1 MSNWFPGPIEVPKDL
16 RSGAY
21 QQIDDIYNNKQ
32 QQQKNNSNNN
42 RDKNDEDYE
51 SNIYQEIH
59 AQETDR
65 ILRIADSFDDND
77 QHLYY
82 KKFSFSYYHNTTTK
96 PYFLNPFIIQNLA
109 ITLSFVDVGIAMY
122 LLQIP
127 VGYYLIYNL
136 NASSQQYSSYST
148 LVNLPWS
155 LKFIFGMISDGF
167 PILGYRRK
175 SWLGIGW
182 IIFVLICSYLSLM
195 GEPGIYM
202 TTIMMFILTCAYLL
216 SDVCSDTLCVERAR
230 FETESERGTL
240 QTSGYTSRA
249 FGSVIGSILG
259 AILYNKTSWGWG
271 LTIAQIFGL
280 SALIPLT
287 GVLPSLW
294 NLEELASSRPAPT
307 IKEQFQDIWA
317 TLKLK
322 AVWRPLS
329 FIFTYY
335 VMQIPNQAWTNF
347 LVIGLG
353 FTDFDIG
360 LLTVASTV
368 FLWVGMIIYKRYF
381 FNTSWRQVYIWT
393 TALGAIFSF
402 LQILLILGI
411 NRKLGIPDVVFAIG
425 DTGIVYLIYAI
436 QSMPS
441 SIMFIMI
448 CPEGSEG
455 ITYALLTTIGN
466 LAWTVACALGSFMT
480 TMWDVSN
487 DTLANGDYNG
497 MLKLTLLTSFLQIVP
512 LSLVFLLP
520 DSKEEQIKLR
530 DAGVSSK
537 IGGICL
543 ASVVSI
549 SLIGTIALSL
559 YGVMF
564 G

>member
-1 MSNWFPGPIEVPKDL
+1 MPISEWFAKIFPGPITVPKDL

-21 QQIDDIYNNKQ
+21 QQIRDDK
-32 QQQKNNSNNN
+32 
-42 RDKNDEDYE
+42 EEHYE
-51 SNIYQEIH
+51 SDIYQEIH
-59 AQETDR
+59 AEESDR
-65 ILRIADSFDDND
+65 ILRIADSYDEND
-77 QHLYY
+77 SHLYH
-82 KKFSFSYYHNTTTK
+82 KKYSFSYYHNTTTK
-96 PYFLNPFIIQNLA
+96 PYFLNPFVEQNLA

-122 LLQIP
+122 ILQTP
-127 VGYYLIYNL
+127 VGYYLIYGL
-136 NASSQQYSSYST
+136 DASPQQYSSYST

-167 PILGYRRK
+167 PIFGYRRK

-182 IIFVLICSYLSLM
+182 MIFVIICLYLSLM
-195 GEPGIYM
+195 GKPGIYM
-202 TTIMMFILTCAYLL
+202 TTIMMFIMTCAYLL
-216 SDVCSDTLCVERAR
+216 ADVCSDTLCVERSR
-230 FETESERGTL
+230 FEIEEEKGTL

-271 LTIAQIFGL
+271 LTIAQLFGL
-280 SALIPLT
+280 SAFIPLT
-287 GVLPSLW
+287 GVLPALW
-294 NLEELASSRPAPT
+294 SLEELASTRPGNAPT
-307 IKEQFQDIWA
+307 IKEQFTDIWQ
-317 TLKLK
+317 TLQLK

-335 VMQIPNQAWTNF
+335 VFQIPNQAWTNF
-347 LVIGLG
+347 LVKGLG

-368 FLWVGMIIYKRYF
+368 FLWLGMIIYKRYF
-381 FNTSWRQVYIWT
+381 FETSWRSIYIWT
-393 TALGAIFSF
+393 TALGAFFSF

-411 NRKLGIPDVVFAIG
+411 NKKLGIPDVIFAIG

-466 LAWTVACALGSFMT
+466 LGWTVACAFGSAMT
-480 TMWDVSN
+480 TIWDVSN
-487 DTLANGDYNG
+487 ETLASGDYSG
-497 MLKLTLLTSFLQIVP
+497 MLNLTLLTSFLQILP

-530 DAGVSSK
+530 DAGITSRV
-537 IGGICL
+537 GGFCL
-543 ASVVSI
+543 GLVVTL
-549 SLIGTIALSL
+549 SLIGTISLSI
-559 YGVMF
+559 YGVIF